1 MDGFFLT
8 DKESIC
14 CAATDWEIV
23 KKSRANTQKL
33 FQFSE
38 QTFFLVILHPFNGIV

>member
-8 DKESIC
+8 GKESIC
-14 CAATDWEIV
+14 CASADQETV
-23 KKSRANTQKL
+23 KKSRPNAQKL
-33 FQFSE
+33 FQFLE